1 MSNFYVGQKV
11 VCVNSDMWPE
21 LRVGQVYTVFAIDQ
35 CCTLWI
41 ALNELGS
48 DGNGHD
54 NCPICGSQNP
64 QIGHDLY
71 CATFFRPVQETDQ
84 SEDLTRE
91 LATQLLER
99 IVHEELEQLTEQ
111 QPAAQ

>member
-1 MSNFYVGQKV
+1 MSRFYVGQKV
-11 VCVNSDMWPE
+11 VCVDSAMWPE

-35 CCTLWI
+35 CCSRWL

-54 NCPICGSQNP
+54 NCPICGNPTP

-84 SEDLTRE
+84 GDDLTRE
-91 LATQLLER
+91 LATQFLER
-99 IVHEELEQLTEQ
+99 IVHEELDTMPNKQH
-111 QPAAQ
+111 A